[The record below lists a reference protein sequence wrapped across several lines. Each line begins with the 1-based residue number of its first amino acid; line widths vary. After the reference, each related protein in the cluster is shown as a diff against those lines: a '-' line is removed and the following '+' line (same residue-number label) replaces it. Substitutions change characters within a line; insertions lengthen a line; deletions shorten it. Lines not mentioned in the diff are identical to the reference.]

1 MASAYQERLHK
12 EAPDV
17 LKVVIPSV
25 CHGFDK
31 ILRTEEFNKK
41 SRKAATQ
48 AIKDGCKSLMDKKL
62 RLVAAKND
70 EIKRKRRRKRKF
82 KGKVRVG
89 SLTQPGT
96 KKRKIEESSLESMSS
111 SGGSESAP
119 VHDSDD
125 ESDDELAVL
134 QGGGNQEVRR
144 AEIEISNAINQLQ
157 VNPVIGRM
165 EEQLKPLLV
174 DILESCLTVRTWLKL
189 LTPKMQDGNN
199 FGVEVQNAII
209 EFVKRLETESSAS
222 MQALSIYHLTRAEM
236 MSKLSKYPGIL
247 DYSRALEELDEKE
260 FIQLRILA
268 VDMRNNCYALLD
280 MFNKNI
286 DKIKN
291 PRSNKGTHNMLC
303 Y

>member
-1 MASAYQERLHK
+1 M
-12 EAPDV
+12 
-17 LKVVIPSV
+17 
-25 CHGFDK
+25 
-31 ILRTEEFNKK
+31 
-41 SRKAATQ
+41 TQ
-48 AIKDGCKSLMDKKL
+48 H
-62 RLVAAKND
+62 
-70 EIKRKRRRKRKF
+70 
-82 KGKVRVG
+82 
-89 SLTQPGT
+89 GT
-96 KKRKIEESSLESMSS
+96 KKRKIEESSSGNMRLESISS

-119 VHDSDD
+119 VLDSDD
-125 ESDDELAVL
+125 ESDDELAAL
-134 QGGGNQEVRR
+134 QGGASQEVKK

-236 MSKLSKYPGIL
+236 ISKLSKYPGIL